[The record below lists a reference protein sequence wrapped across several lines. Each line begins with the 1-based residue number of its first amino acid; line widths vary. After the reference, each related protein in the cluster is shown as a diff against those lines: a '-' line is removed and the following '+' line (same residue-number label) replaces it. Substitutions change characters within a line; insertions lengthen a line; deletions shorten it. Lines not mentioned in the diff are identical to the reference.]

1 MRASDNRERMA
12 AISTPGSI
20 RFGLQ
25 LPIQTLTRTLADP
38 WEAQATVDD
47 LVAIAQRCDQSG
59 FDFIGVCDHVA
70 IPDDAYSAHMTTTW
84 YDTVAT
90 LAFLAAHTE
99 RVRLLSI
106 CWIAAYRH
114 PLQTAKSFATLAHL
128 SRGRAL
134 LGIGAGHVKGEF
146 EALGIDFA
154 TRGAR
159 LDETLAALRGALTE
173 LYASHEGRF
182 YRYARLGV
190 APKPPAEIPIW
201 IGGRSRAAWRRAG
214 QSADGWIPMGNPL
227 SEYPQA
233 IEAIRRAAEAA
244 GRGDAHF
251 DIGYMPGAAYLLGPP
266 PAGLLPAPHAGGPEP
281 LAAEI
286 RRAREAGANI
296 FHLKFRAR
304 ELREYLDQLDAF
316 GEQLTPL
323 VVSR

>member
-1 MRASDNRERMA
+1 MA
-12 AISTPGSI
+12 AISNPGSI

-25 LPIQTLTRTLADP
+25 LPIQTLTRSLADP
-38 WEAQATVDD
+38 WEAQASVDD
-47 LVAIAQRCDQSG
+47 LVAIAKRADQCS
-59 FDFIGVCDHVA
+59 FDFIGVCDHIA

-84 YDTVAT
+84 YDTIAT
-90 LAFLAAHTE
+90 LAFLAAHTQ
-99 RVRLLSI
+99 RVRLLSV

-159 LDETLAALRGALTE
+159 LDETLVALRGVFAE
-173 LYASHEGRF
+173 PYASHEGRF
-182 YRYARLGV
+182 YRYSNLGV
-190 APKPPAEIPIW
+190 SPKPPAEIPIW
-201 IGGRSRAAWRRAG
+201 IGGKSRAAWRRAG
-214 QSADGWIPMGNPL
+214 QYGDGWIPMGNPL

-233 IEAIRRAAEAA
+233 IDTIRRAADKA

-266 PAGLLPAPHAGGPEP
+266 PSGLLPAQHAGGPES
-281 LAAEI
+281 LATAI
-286 RRAREAGANI
+286 RHGRAVGANT

-304 ELREYLDQLDAF
+304 SVNEVLDQLDAF
-316 GEQLTPL
+316 ADRVKPL
-323 VVSR
+323 VIRG